1 MHRILA
7 PMPAVL
13 AACAA
18 STTNPSPPAA
28 LDPTVSASLFDAVKA
43 QDQGKVE
50 QLLSTHPALASAR
63 RPDGISVLFVALFAR
78 QGEEG
83 FIRPQENGMLAS
95 ILARHPALNPFEAAA
110 VGDRTAVST
119 ALAADPQFV
128 RSYHSQPLG
137 WTALHFAGFG
147 GQLAVSE
154 LLIAHGAEVNAV
166 AQTKFRNTPLQAAL
180 LTGQVEVARML
191 VAKGADVNFKQ
202 AEGFTALHEAA
213 QLGSEELVEL
223 LVGAGAEVNAKGG
236 DGCTP
241 LDLAIKAKKLA
252 VADLL
257 RRHGAQP
264 GKGG

>member
-1 MHRILA
+1 MYRIVA
-7 PMPAVL
+7 PIPAVL

-18 STTNPSPPAA
+18 STNPSPPAA
-28 LDPTVSASLFDAVKA
+28 PDSTASASLFDAVKA
-43 QDQGKVE
+43 QNAGKLE
-50 QLLSTHPALASAR
+50 ELLSANPALASAK
-63 RPDGISVLFVALFAR
+63 RPDGISVLILALFANR
-78 QGEEG
+78 GEEG

-110 VGDRTAVST
+110 VGDRAAVST
-119 ALAADPQFV
+119 ALAADPQFA
-128 RSYHSQPLG
+128 RSYHSQPIG
-137 WTALHFAGFG
+137 WTALHFAAFG

-180 LTGQVEVARML
+180 LSGQVEVARML
-191 VAKGADVNFKQ
+191 VTKGADVNFKQ

-236 DGCTP
+236 DGRTP
-241 LDLAIKAKKLA
+241 LDVAIKAKKLA
-252 VADLL
+252 VVDLL